1 MHVLIWGELI
11 LWHFNFSE
19 FSLGLLPENKNIFI
33 DSREFQIDDYV
44 FQSALNFGNLKVQDN
59 YHVIYQILIRYLQN
73 PLEKYH
79 RFETPF
85 LTTQIKE
92 DGQLSFLSGQI
103 LGIKV
108 PQI

>member
-33 DSREFQIDDYV
+33 DSREFQIDDYI
-44 FQSALNFGNLKVQDN
+44 FQSTLNFENTN
-59 YHVIYQILIRYLQN
+59 HEIYQILIRYLQN
-73 PLEKYH
+73 LVRLEKWLVRRY
-79 RFETPF
+79 EATF

-103 LGIKV
+103 LGMKV
-108 PQI
+108 PKI

>member
-1 MHVLIWGELI
+1 MILVL
-11 LWHFNFSE
+11 NQSPNSTVFSIVRVPGGAKTVL
-19 FSLGLLPENKNIFI
+19 SGDPL
-33 DSREFQIDDYV
+33 
-44 FQSALNFGNLKVQDN
+44 

-73 PLEKYH
+73 PLEKYR

>member
-1 MHVLIWGELI
+1 M
-11 LWHFNFSE
+11 
-19 FSLGLLPENKNIFI
+19 
-33 DSREFQIDDYV
+33 
-44 FQSALNFGNLKVQDN
+44 

-79 RFETPF
+79 RFETPL
-85 LTTQIKE
+85 LTTQMKE